1 MVTLAEVETIQAN
14 VLRRVYATAQSFVNL
29 INSGAITLQQFITG
43 QVDGAENRTKPPL
56 IVCNYL
62 EGAVPDSFRLDQL
75 ANFAE
80 GQYIAYQQ
88 AGVGNPGLGPYEAIG
103 AALGDTAGF
112 IALIVG
118 KTVDQLTDGFY
129 RQAFGR
135 APTAQQ
141 LSHFA
146 GQYSYFYNL
155 YTGAGVPA
163 ATADARAKGA
173 YLGQLLGYAG
183 QEAGSPAANGAR
195 AWLFSAANGS
205 PAYLSP
211 L

>member
-1 MVTLAEVETIQAN
+1 MATLAEVETIMAN
-14 VLRRVYATAQSFVNL
+14 VLRKVYATAQTFVNL

-62 EGAVPDSFRLDQL
+62 EGAVPDSIRLTSL
-75 ANFAE
+75 ADFAE
-80 GQYIAYQQ
+80 TQFTAYQQ
-88 AGVGNPGLGPYEAIG
+88 AGVANPGLGPYEAIG
-103 AALGDTAGF
+103 AALGNTAGF

-118 KTVDQLTDGFY
+118 KSVDQLTDAFY

-135 APTAQQ
+135 APTTAQ
-141 LSHFA
+141 LAHFA
-146 GQYSYFYNL
+146 SQYTYFYNL
-155 YTGAGVPA
+155 YVGAGVAP

-183 QEAGSPAANGAR
+183 QESASPAAGGAR
-195 AWLFSAANGS
+195 AWLFNAANGS
-205 PAYLSP
+205 PAYNAP

>member
-1 MVTLAEVETIQAN
+1 MVTQADIETIQAN
-14 VLRRVYATAQSFVNL
+14 VLRKVYATANAIAGI
-29 INSGAITLQQFITG
+29 INSGGMTLAAYKESC
-43 QVDGAENRTKPPL
+43 VNAAHNRTQPPL

-62 EGAVPDSFRLDQL
+62 EGAVPDSFRLTSL
-75 ANFAE
+75 ADFSE
-80 GQYIAYQQ
+80 SQHKAYQD
-88 AGVGNPGLGPYEAIG
+88 AGVANPGLGPYEAIG
-103 AALGDTAGF
+103 AALGETAGF

-135 APTAQQ
+135 APTAAQ

-146 GQYSYFYNL
+146 GQYTYFYNL

-183 QEAGSPAANGAR
+183 QEVGSPAYLSAR
-195 AWLFSAANGS
+195 AWLFNAANGS
-205 PAYLSP
+205 PAYNSP